1 MGCRFSSC
9 SGKVVIPEN
18 KPFIFVRG
26 NGKGR
31 TTISHESASIDN
43 AESTA
48 FIVNG
53 DNVIVFGISFR
64 VRAPLIF
71 PTSVSIIFPRFLFLL
86 QRQRIPEG

>member
-1 MGCRFSSC
+1 
-9 SGKVVIPEN
+9 VIPEN

-48 FIVNG
+48 FIVNA

-71 PTSVSIIFPRFLFLL
+71 PYLCFYYFFPRFLFLL
-86 QRQRIPEG
+86 QRQHIPGGLK